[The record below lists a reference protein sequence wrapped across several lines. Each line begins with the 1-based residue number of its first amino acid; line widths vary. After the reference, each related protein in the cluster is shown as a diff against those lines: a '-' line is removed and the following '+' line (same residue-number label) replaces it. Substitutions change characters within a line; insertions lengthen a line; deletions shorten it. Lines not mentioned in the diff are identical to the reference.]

1 MSEQWASMQWL
12 KNKSKIIVFHLLP
25 LSFFKA
31 NEESCKLQCTNCM
44 WWLVNFQWYF
54 GNSSPKRSQII
65 SERAPNYLFWIE
77 IDSQHENVLNYFRKS
92 LKLFLLNWNWFPV
105 WILSHSVRPIYR
117 RQRPPVNA
125 STNIVLFGNNTSY
138 KAATSIKT
146 TTDKIS
152 IRYNTLA
159 INQSCRNPI
168 ILQICGNIQNKKRQ
182 K

>member
-1 MSEQWASMQWL
+1 M
-12 KNKSKIIVFHLLP
+12 I
-25 LSFFKA
+25 
-31 NEESCKLQCTNCM
+31 
-44 WWLVNFQWYF
+44 
-54 GNSSPKRSQII
+54 SSLKRSQII

-77 IDSQHENVLNYFRKS
+77 IDSQHEKVLNYFRNS

-152 IRYNTLA
+152 IQYNILIPWQLTNRAGIQLSFKYAA
-159 INQSCRNPI
+159 IYK
-168 ILQICGNIQNKKRQ
+168 ILTAKISHMTVLSLH
-182 K
+182 

>member
-1 MSEQWASMQWL
+1 M
-12 KNKSKIIVFHLLP
+12 I
-25 LSFFKA
+25 
-31 NEESCKLQCTNCM
+31 
-44 WWLVNFQWYF
+44 
-54 GNSSPKRSQII
+54 SSPKRSQII

-77 IDSQHENVLNYFRKS
+77 IDSQHENVLNYFRNS

-168 ILQICGNIQNKKRQ
+168 ILQICGDIRNINSKNKPCRFVNFYWLAIIHTCNLHWLFGPCVKSLPV
-182 K
+182 